1 MRKAEVIRKLR
12 KHMKEIEKF
21 GVKRVAIFGSVVRD
35 ELKKDSD
42 IDLVVEFK
50 EGRGSMKDFIG
61 LIDYL
66 ESLFNR
72 KVEILTLYGVENIRI
87 KSVKETIKREM
98 EYV

>member
-1 MRKAEVIRKLR
+1 MRKNEVVRILKE
-12 KHMKEIEKF
+12 HMDRIKRF
-21 GVKRVAIFGSVVRD
+21 GVKRIAIFGSAVRD
-35 ELKKDSD
+35 ELREDSD

-50 EGRGSMKDFIG
+50 EGRGNMKDFIG

-72 KVEILTLYGVENIRI
+72 KVEILTLYGVENIRV

>member
-1 MRKAEVIRKLR
+1 MRKNEVVRILKE
-12 KHMKEIEKF
+12 HMDRIKRF
-21 GVKRVAIFGSVVRD
+21 GVKRIAIFGSAVRD
-35 ELKKDSD
+35 ELREDSD

-50 EGRGSMKDFIG
+50 EGRGNMKDFIG